1 MEVEEEMEALKAI
14 LGEETIFWDST
25 GRAVSVRYAD
35 LVDGMEVV
43 YTLPGT
49 ASVRAVRTRVRR

>member
-25 GRAVSVRYAD
+25 GRTVSVRYAD

-49 ASVRAVRTRVRR
+49 VSMRAVRTRVRR